1 MINLKSHIK
10 SINCDYTET
19 LYASY
24 MKGEWG
30 ISVGYKPKP
39 LPVIRMQKRLAD
51 WQLSMDCHGELC
63 EKSNATYQPCN
74 ICPPVPFSKV
84 VTYPTWGNS
93 PFPQIDEA
101 PDCNRS
107 WSGITPAVIQNVN
120 ITVPPLF
127 TLQYT
132 VGSATGPI
140 PGAITFAPVDSS
152 GNHIL
157 IGKTIDLFQLTI
169 LQAGVDFSFDT
180 TTGVIT
186 LLSGRLFNAGEVYTI
201 ISF

>member
-1 MINLKSHIK
+1 MVNLKDHIK

-19 LYASY
+19 LYANY

-30 ISVGYKPKP
+30 ITVGYVPKA
-39 LPVIRMQKRLAD
+39 LPIVRMQKRLAD

-63 EKSNATYQPCN
+63 IKSRATYKQCN
-74 ICPPVPFSKV
+74 ICPPVPYSTV

-93 PFPQIDEA
+93 PFPQIDEN
-101 PDCNRS
+101 PNCNWS
-107 WSGITPAVIQNVN
+107 WSGVAPATIQTVN

-132 VGSATGPI
+132 VGATDGPI
-140 PGAITFAPVDSS
+140 PGAVIFAPVDSL

-157 IGKTIDLFQLTI
+157 IGKTIDLFQLTV
-169 LQAGVDFSFDT
+169 LQANVDYSFDT
-180 TTGVIT
+180 ATGTIT
-186 LLSGRLFNAGEVYTI
+186 LLAGRIFNGGEVYTI